1 METCWKGRSG
11 NVECR
16 ERSLWR
22 LAGRDGLEM
31 WNVGRGVYGDL
42 LEGTVWECGM

>member
-1 METCWKGRSG
+1 METCWKVRYG

-22 LAGRDGLEM
+22 LIGG
-31 WNVGRGVYGDL
+31 YGSL
-42 LEGTVWECGM
+42 TGSVKLTPA